1 MGSLMD
7 EALRAAAAEVDQRKA
22 QLWKYGKHL
31 ARCALWKSMANRC
44 DCGWVEVRATL
55 APIQPRPEDAINTAV
70 APAHFSGEV
79 KP

>member
-31 ARCALWKSMANRC
+31 AKCALWKSMAAGC

-55 APIQPRPEDAINTAV
+55 APIKPHREDAFNAAV
-70 APAHFSGEV
+70 APAHSDAEV
-79 KP
+79 K